1 MGKSRKREPGDREKG
16 LTDQE
21 LRRYVM
27 LLSIPCII
35 ILLVLA
41 VLAAGKLNSMRES
54 TRAVSESSHSATPAN
69 TAMPVI
75 EPDTKQYFMDFGGS
89 ILSQDT
95 VPEINWLMERY
106 FLSISQCDMTTFL
119 RLFTSQDTSE
129 ESRFAE
135 EFERQKQYIDGYQ
148 NISCYTT
155 PGLGEGDY
163 AAYVYYEIRYS
174 GVETPAPSLV
184 QIYAVRCEDG
194 EYRIYDQEPTP
205 EMEDYLEQLS
215 VNEDVRLLIS
225 QVDQKTEEAMEADPA
240 LRQRIEYMKNGPAYM
255 QEN

>member
-1 MGKSRKREPGDREKG
+1 MGRSRKKQSDGKGKG

-27 LLSIPCII
+27 LLCIPCVI

-41 VLAAGKLNSMRES
+41 VLAAGKLRDFKNPQDGSGD
-54 TRAVSESSHSATPAN
+54 SHSATAAN

-95 VPEINWLMERY
+95 VPEVNWLMEQY
-106 FLSISQCDMTTFL
+106 FHSITQCDMDTFL
-119 RLFTSQDTSE
+119 HLFTSQDTSE
-129 ESRFAE
+129 ESRFAQ
-135 EFERQKQYIDGYQ
+135 EFEHQKQYVDGYQ
-148 NISCYTT
+148 NISCYTA
-155 PGLGEGDY
+155 PGLKEDSY
-163 AAYVYYEIRYS
+163 AVYVYYEIKYA

-194 EYRIYDQEPTP
+194 QYRIYDQAQSP
-205 EMEDYLEQLS
+205 ELEEYLEQLS
-215 VNEDVRLLIS
+215 LNEDVRLLIS

-240 LRQRIEYMKNGPAYM
+240 LRERIEYMKNGPDYM
-255 QEN
+255 QGE